1 MPVLKTKN
9 RRVTLN
15 KSFIVSDSAMPTYFV
30 TFLWKRNGAILGFH
44 PDDAWLEVIA
54 ADGTRSPGASD
65 DRVLIRPNQGFEVTL
80 IDHPRNIAVLFRR
93 TKSGGLTA
101 SVPPEVDIYRC

>member
-1 MPVLKTKN
+1 MPVLQTKN
-9 RRVTLN
+9 RKVTLN
-15 KSFIVSDSAMPTYFV
+15 KSFIVSDGAMPTYFV
-30 TFLWKRNGAILGFH
+30 TFIWKPNGAILAFH
-44 PDDAWLEVIA
+44 PDDARLEVIA

-65 DRVLIRPNQGFEVTL
+65 DRVLIRPKQGVEVTL
-80 IDHPRNIAVLFRR
+80 IDHPQNIVVRFRR